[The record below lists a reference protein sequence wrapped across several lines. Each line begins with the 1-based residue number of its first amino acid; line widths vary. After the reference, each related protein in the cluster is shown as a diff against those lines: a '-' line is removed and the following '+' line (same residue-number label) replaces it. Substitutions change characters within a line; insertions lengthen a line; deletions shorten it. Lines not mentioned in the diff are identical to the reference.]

1 MPRAKQPPV
10 RTAHWRRIR
19 VETISSACSVEQFL
33 PNPQDRNCTNYAEDE
48 VGKIALAQQFY
59 VQQITDKS
67 AGIAANDTYEQVH
80 AASLTLT
87 AHNTVGN
94 VADEYACEYRPRS
107 KYYDMVKHNFPLHDY
122 TVQKYEKRNNSPNNA
137 KILREKSL

>member
-1 MPRAKQPPV
+1 MHRVKQPPV
-10 RTAHWRRIR
+10 RTAHWQRIR

-33 PNPQDRNCTNYAEDE
+33 PNPQDRNCTNYAENE

-59 VQQITDKS
+59 VQQITDKC
-67 AGIAANDTYEQVH
+67 AGIAADDTYEQVH

-107 KYYDMVKHNFPLHDY
+107 KNNDMTKHNFLFPNF
-122 TVQKYEKRNNSPNNA
+122 TAQKYEKRNNSPNNA
-137 KILREKSL
+137 KILRQKSL